1 MGNTITTTYRR
12 VVDLDEDMVTIEVLT
27 TENASLRADN
37 ERLTTENARLRA
49 DNEKLTADVARLTAD
64 VARLTADNERL
75 TAENASLRADN
86 EKLTARIAALEALVA
101 PVARESLATIT
112 CPICMDT
119 LDTGD
124 GAICRTPCMHLYH
137 TTCIRRMFLIIPRRK
152 CALCRTPIANAFHT
166 RITPSCPADG
176 ASCTPVAGCGSPDEH
191 QSGE

>member
-12 VVDLDEDMVTIEVLT
+12 VVDLNEDMATVEVLT
-27 TENASLRADN
+27 AEN
-37 ERLTTENARLRA
+37 E
-49 DNEKLTADVARLTAD
+49 RLTAD
-64 VARLTADNERL
+64 VARL

-86 EKLTARIAALEALVA
+86 ERLTADVARLTAENARLRADNERLTARVADLEALVA

-137 TTCIRRMFLIIPRRK
+137 TTCIRRMFVVIPRRT
-152 CALCRTPIANAFHT
+152 CALCRTPIVNAFHT
-166 RITPSCPADG
+166 RVTPSCPADG
-176 ASCTPVAGCGSPDEH
+176 ASCTPVAGCGDPNEH